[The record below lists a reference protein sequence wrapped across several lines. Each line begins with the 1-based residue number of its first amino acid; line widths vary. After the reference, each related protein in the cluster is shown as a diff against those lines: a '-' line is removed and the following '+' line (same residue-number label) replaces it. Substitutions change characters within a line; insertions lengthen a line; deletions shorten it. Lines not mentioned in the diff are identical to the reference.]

1 MGRKLTFMKGIIP
14 RSKRSKANSQILVLL
29 VSLAA
34 LGASQS
40 VLAAQANLNSINAS
54 RIPICGF
61 EVIHTYPHDD
71 QAFTQGLVYDG
82 GVLYEGTGEYGQS
95 TLRRV
100 DLKSGRILQQT
111 RLNGSFFGEG
121 VAVCKGRLV
130 QLTWKSGIGLVYDK
144 QNLTPIGEFHY
155 QTEGWGITSDGKRL
169 IMSDGTETLHF
180 LDLET
185 FEELGQIKVKA
196 AGVPVQGLNELEY
209 IKGEIYANLWPTN
222 WIAIISPQT
231 GEVLRTVNLSGILQE
246 KDARR
251 ADVLNGIAY
260 DPEGGRLFVTGKL
273 WPKLF
278 QIKLVT
284 DEKNN

>member
-1 MGRKLTFMKGIIP
+1 MGRKLTFMKSITP
-14 RSKRSKANSQILVLL
+14 RSKRSKADSHILVLL
-29 VSLAA
+29 VSLAV

-40 VLAAQANLNSINAS
+40 VLAAQANINSVNAG
-54 RIPICGF
+54 RIPTCGF
-61 EVIHTYPHDD
+61 EVIHTYPHDS
-71 QAFTQGLVYDG
+71 QAFTQGLAYDG
-82 GVLYEGTGEYGQS
+82 GVLYEGTGEYGKS

-100 DLKSGRILQQT
+100 DLKSGRVLQQT
-111 RLNGSFFGEG
+111 RLNGTFFGEG

-130 QLTWKSGIGLVYDK
+130 QLTWKSGIGLVYDR
-144 QNLTPIGEFHY
+144 QNLTQIGEFRY

-169 IMSDGTETLHF
+169 IMSDGTDTLHF

-231 GEVLRTVNLSGILQE
+231 GDVLRTVNLSGILQE
-246 KDARR
+246 KDARG

-260 DPEGGRLFVTGKL
+260 DPEGGRIFVTGKL

-284 DEKNN
+284 DEKK

>member
-1 MGRKLTFMKGIIP
+1 MGRVLTFMKSITL
-14 RSKRSKANSQILVLL
+14 RSKRSNASLLILALLVLL
-29 VSLAA
+29 A
-34 LGASQS
+34 LLCFLQS
-40 VLAAQANLNSINAS
+40 VLAAQANLNSVNAG
-54 RIPICGF
+54 RVPVCGF
-61 EVIHTYPHDD
+61 EVIHTYPHDRS
-71 QAFTQGLVYDG
+71 AFTQGLAYDG

-100 DLKSGRILQQT
+100 DLKSGRVLQQT
-111 RLNGSFFGEG
+111 RLNSTFFGEG
-121 VAVCKGRLV
+121 VVVCNDRIV

-144 QNLTPIGEFHY
+144 QNLTQIGEFRY

-185 FEELGQIKVKA
+185 FEELGWLKVKA

-231 GEVLRTVNLSGILQE
+231 GEVLRTVNLSGILQK
-246 KDARR
+246 KDARGV
-251 ADVLNGIAY
+251 DVLNGIAY
-260 DPEGGRLFVTGKL
+260 DPEGDRLFVTGKL

-284 DEKNN
+284 DEKNK